1 MNIGILSMQKVI
13 NYGSVLQAYS
23 LQKILFDC
31 GIDNLNFIDID
42 WTGEILTNMPV
53 PDSADYAVPP
63 YLDFS
68 KVQYLMKKIIN
79 KEKKTLIKK
88 HIEAFQ
94 RTELGISTQTEQ
106 QHFDLVF
113 VGSDEVFMAKKRLSP
128 QLYGN
133 ILNADHIVSYAAS
146 CGSTV
151 YEGLPQ
157 DRISEIKQYLSHF
170 ELMSVRDKHTKEYIS
185 RLYDKDIELHLD
197 PVLVGPLY
205 KIKHSR
211 KLEYPYLLI
220 YAYGD
225 RIRKKEEIVC
235 IKQFAKSKH
244 LKTVA
249 IGAPQYWAD
258 RNIVCSPMDLL
269 DYFYY
274 SDFVVTD
281 TFHGTV
287 FSIINNCNFCIFARP
302 SNAFKIIGL
311 LDVLGLDNKIV
322 SDASFMSKVLYNK
335 IDYNAVNIILDKERE
350 RTKDYLNRAIH
361 LVR

>member
-1 MNIGILSMQKVI
+1 MQRVN
-13 NYGSVLQAYS
+13 NYGSILQAYS
-23 LQKILFDC
+23 LQHMLYDC
-31 GIDNLNFIDID
+31 GIKKVDFIDIN
-42 WTGEILTNMPV
+42 WEGQLLTNMPV
-53 PDSADYAVPP
+53 SDSGDYAGSLYIDVPKLL
-63 YLDFS
+63 YLIR
-68 KVQYLMKKIIN
+68 KAIN
-79 KEKKTLIKK
+79 RGKRIWIKK
-88 HIEAFQ
+88 EIEKFQ
-94 RTELGISTQTEQ
+94 RKELKLSRNANEQ
-106 QHFDLVF
+106 HYELVI
-113 VGSDEVFMAKKRLSP
+113 VGSDEVFMAKRRLSP

-157 DRISEIKQYLSHF
+157 DRIPEIKQYLSHF

-225 RIRKKEEIVC
+225 RIRKKEEIVS

-269 DYFYY
+269 DYFHY

-302 SNAFKIIGL
+302 SNTFKIVGL
-311 LDVLGLDNKIV
+311 LDALGLDNRIV
-322 SDASFMSKVLYNK
+322 SDASFMSEVLDNK
-335 IDYNAVNIILDKERE
+335 IDYNAVNGILDKERE
-350 RTKDYLNRAIH
+350 RTKGYLNRAIH